1 MVAKSG
7 HMTITKIKNLH
18 IDTHIKFTDSKKLFF
33 LIYDEKIMKLLQ
45 KNRFRTVAWHDSQAL
60 GHLELTLV
68 FSTSL

>member
-33 LIYDEKIMKLLQ
+33 LIYDEKNNEIIAEKPFQ
-45 KNRFRTVAWHDSQAL
+45 NSDVA
-60 GHLELTLV
+60 
-68 FSTSL
+68 